1 MRRMRRMRRSLQ
13 SALLEDHYRFS
24 RLGALLRISGFN
36 KALTIMIMMTPNRIA
51 NGAKTNSLKK
61 IL

>member
-1 MRRMRRMRRSLQ
+1 MRRSLQ

-24 RLGALLRISGFN
+24 RLGALPRISGFN
-36 KALTIMIMMTPNRIA
+36 KALTIMMTPNRIA

>member
-1 MRRMRRMRRSLQ
+1 MRRSLQ

-24 RLGALLRISGFN
+24 RLGALPRISGFN

-51 NGAKTNSLKK
+51 NGAKTNSLKR
-61 IL
+61 IR